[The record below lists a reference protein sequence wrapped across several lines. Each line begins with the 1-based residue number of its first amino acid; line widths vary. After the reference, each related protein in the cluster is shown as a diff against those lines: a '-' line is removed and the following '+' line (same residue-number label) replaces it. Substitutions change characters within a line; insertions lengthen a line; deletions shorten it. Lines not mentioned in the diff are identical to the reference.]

1 MKRVRARILI
11 EGRLQNINFRY
22 YTQQQAKT
30 LGLQGFVRNLS
41 DGRTEIEVQGNEE
54 KVEQMLEWCQQEPHS
69 SFIKRI
75 LFRYDETVDRYTD
88 FTVR

>member
-22 YTQQQAKT
+22 HTQQQAKT
-30 LGLQGFVRNLS
+30 LGLKGFVRNLS

-54 KVEQMLEWCQQEPHS
+54 KVEQMLEWCQQEPHG